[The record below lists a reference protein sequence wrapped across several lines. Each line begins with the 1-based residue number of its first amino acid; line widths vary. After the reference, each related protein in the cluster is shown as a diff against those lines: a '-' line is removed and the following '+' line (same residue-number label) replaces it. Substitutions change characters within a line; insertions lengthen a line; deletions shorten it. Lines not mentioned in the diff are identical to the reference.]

1 MSPIKVKSGEARAK
15 WRDIL
20 DQVFAGKKDVVI
32 ERNGKDI
39 AVLIPAE
46 DYEQVRETLESIR
59 AVRETT
65 AAYEILDAR
74 SAQINTEAGTATI
87 PLDAYE
93 KLIAERDERFA
104 VIREMQE
111 NAPDLPE
118 EEVEAI
124 INEAIQKVRAENAAS
139 GS

>member
-20 DQVFAGKKDVVI
+20 DQVFAGKDDVII

-39 AVLIPAE
+39 VALIPSE
-46 DYEQVRETLESIR
+46 DYKQIRETLENIR

-65 AAYEILDAR
+65 ATYEALDAR
-74 SAQINTEAGTATI
+74 PAQIDNEAGTATI
-87 PLDAYE
+87 PLEAYE
-93 KLIAERDERFA
+93 KLIAERDARFE
-104 VIREMQE
+104 VIRKMQE
-111 NAPDLPE
+111 RAPDLPE

-124 INEAIQKVRAENAAS
+124 VNEAIQKVRAENAES
-139 GS
+139 GA